1 MEERKEERDPSKVE
15 AMMEQ
20 NENELGSKRHNRPQK
35 KPKAAADERVL
46 AQARK
51 DILKKLNR
59 KIAQE

>member
-1 MEERKEERDPSKVE
+1 MK
-15 AMMEQ
+15 AIIEQ
-20 NENELGSKRHNRPQK
+20 NETELGSKKHIRPQK